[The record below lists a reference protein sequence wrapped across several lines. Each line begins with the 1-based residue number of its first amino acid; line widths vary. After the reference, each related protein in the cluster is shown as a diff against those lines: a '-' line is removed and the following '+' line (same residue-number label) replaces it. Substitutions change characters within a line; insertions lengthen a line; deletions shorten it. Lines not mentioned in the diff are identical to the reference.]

1 MYSLNEG
8 ADGLPP
14 ELSDLVND
22 IDKQI
27 EFHKHNILNSRP
39 DVVEEV
45 VKQLMLT
52 IVENLE
58 EDVAG
63 GMLPLLTAFGESLIE
78 LKSEVE
84 HLKGELIEK
93 KSPPPISF
101 EEN

>member
-22 IDKQI
+22 IDKQV
-27 EFHKHNILNSRP
+27 EFHKHNILTSRP
-39 DVVEEV
+39 EVVEEV
-45 VKQLMLT
+45 VKQLMLA

-63 GMLPLLTAFGESLIE
+63 GM
-78 LKSEVE
+78 
-84 HLKGELIEK
+84 
-93 KSPPPISF
+93 
-101 EEN
+101 